1 MTALSSTDLTP
12 QELRHSLKHYFGY
25 DQFRAGQERVIEQVL
40 RGRDV
45 FVLMPTGGGKSLC
58 YQLPALL
65 QSGVTVVISPLI
77 ALMQDQVMGL
87 QNNGIPATFLN
98 SSLAMGEQRRREQ
111 QLLRGE
117 YKLLYLAPERLVQA
131 ETWPWIERLHQ
142 RQGIVRWVVDEAH
155 CISEWGHDF
164 RPEYRQLDQVRGR
177 LPQIPVTALTAT
189 ATDRVRGDIVRQLDL
204 TDPFEWV
211 ASFNR
216 PNLYYGVQAKGR
228 AQEAKQQVLQR
239 VRAVESGA
247 TIIYCSSRAEVERLA
262 EFLNHNQIPALPYHA
277 GLAPEVREDH
287 QTRFIRDQVQVM
299 VATVAFGMGINKPD
313 VRLVIHY
320 DLPKTMEGYYQESGR
335 AGRDGLP
342 AECLLFYGAADRG
355 KVEYMIAQKTDPQEQ
370 RIARQQ
376 LRQMEDYASS
386 HLCRRRLIL
395 SYFSEDLSHLTCKN
409 CDNCLHPAALEDRTI
424 EAQKLLSCIARSGQ
438 RFGMRHVIDILRGSD
453 RQRILQYGHDRL
465 STYGI
470 GKDLSVKAWQS
481 LGRALL
487 QQGLIQE
494 SQDGFPVLSLTEDSL
509 RVLKGELQVQVPQL
523 EPKPLATPEISP
535 QRTLVS
541 EPDQELFQQLRSL
554 RRTLADQ
561 RSVPPFMIFSDRTL
575 TEMAQHKPQT
585 ADQFARLNGVG
596 SRKLAQFG
604 EIFLNAIQAY
614 INASDPQPSETTSTE
629 PEDPPEEIIPAQ
641 SVAQIAPLHPER
653 PPSDLP
659 SIEPDPSPTISAP
672 AVKSLRP
679 TSEPPQIP
687 APTYTLSSS
696 HLQTLDLHQ
705 QGLTVDQIAQQRQ
718 LSPKTISGHLASLL
732 AAGESV
738 EIDQLVAPHRQRQ
751 IFKAIFALKSYDSLT
766 SIREELGDDFS
777 YEEIRF
783 VRAALFQHP

>member
-1 MTALSSTDLTP
+1 MVASAFSPDT
-12 QELRHSLKHYFGY
+12 LRQTLKQDFGY
-25 DQFRAGQERVIEQVL
+25 DQFRSGQEAVIEQVL
-40 RGRDV
+40 QGRDV

-65 QSGVTVVISPLI
+65 QDGVTVVISPLI

-98 SSLAMGEQRRREQ
+98 STLSSGEQRGREQ
-111 QLLRGE
+111 ALLRGA
-117 YKLLYLAPERLVQA
+117 YKLLYLAPERLVQE
-131 ETWPWIERLHQ
+131 ETWPWIERLQQ
-142 RQGIVRWVVDEAH
+142 RQGITRWVVDEAH

-164 RPEYRQLDQVRGR
+164 RPEYRQLDQVRQR

-189 ATDRVRGDIVRQLDL
+189 ATDRVRADIVRQLAL
-204 TDPFEWV
+204 RDPFQYV

-216 PNLYYGVQAKGR
+216 PNLYYGVRSKQGR
-228 AQEAKQQVLQR
+228 RSQQEVIQL

-262 EFLNHNQIPALPYHA
+262 QVLNQEQIPALPYHA

-342 AECLLFYGAADRG
+342 AQCLLFYSPGDRG
-355 KVEYMIAQKTDPQEQ
+355 KIEYMIAQKSDPQEQ

-376 LRQMEDYASS
+376 LRQMGDYASS

-395 SYFSEDLSHLTCKN
+395 SYFSEEWIAETCDN
-409 CDNCLHPAALEDRTI
+409 CDNCLHPVELEDRTV
-424 EAQKLLSCIARSGQ
+424 EAQKFLSCIARSGQ
-438 RFGMRHVIDILRGSD
+438 RFGMKHIIDVLRGSSN
-453 RQRILQYGHDRL
+453 QRIQQLGHDRL

-470 GKDLSVKAWQS
+470 GKDLSSKAWQS

-487 QQGLIQE
+487 QQEMIME
-494 SQDGFPVLSLTEDSL
+494 SQDGYPVLSLTEKSIQ
-509 RVLKGELQVQVPQL
+509 VLKGELHVQVPQL
-523 EPKPLATPEISP
+523 DPTPLSTPEVSLK
-535 QRTLVS
+535 RALVS
-541 EPDQELFQQLRSL
+541 EPDQDLFQHLRSL

-575 TEMAQHKPQT
+575 TEMAQQKPQT
-585 ADQFARLNGVG
+585 SEQFARLNGVG

-604 EIFLNAIQAY
+604 EIFLKAICEYLGERTPQIAVVPSEEQPTDDSSRQDPSSP
-614 INASDPQPSETTSTE
+614 ASIPTPNPPATPSPQPQITST
-629 PEDPPEEIIPAQ
+629 
-641 SVAQIAPLHPER
+641 SSRLGSSYLH
-653 PPSDLP
+653 
-659 SIEPDPSPTISAP
+659 
-672 AVKSLRP
+672 
-679 TSEPPQIP
+679 
-687 APTYTLSSS
+687 TLE
-696 HLQTLDLHQ
+696 LYQ

-718 LSPKTISGHLASLL
+718 LSPKTIHGHLAALL
-732 AAGESV
+732 AEDRGV
-738 EIDQLVAPHRQRQ
+738 DLDQLVPPVRQRQ
-751 IFKAIFALKSYDSLT
+751 IFKAIFTLNSYESLS
-766 SIREELGDDFS
+766 SIREQLGEEYS
-777 YEEIRF
+777 YEEIRL
-783 VRAALFQHP
+783 VRAALFQQP